1 MAINLSE
8 IGNRNKTK
16 QVDPREIF
24 MALPHRNTN
33 FEYPRDVQ
41 SEVWKQWYEQRN
53 SKDCIIK
60 MNTGSGKTVVALL
73 ILQSCLNE
81 GKGPAVYVVP
91 DPFLV
96 KQVIEQAKQLGIAV
110 ASGASDMEFIRGKAI
125 LVINIYELVNGKSK
139 FGMREYNNVKF
150 SSVVIDDVHAC
161 LSTIQGQFKIFIR
174 RDNEAYKKIANIFYD
189 ELKRQSESKIEDI
202 LLEQNPCGSMLI
214 PFWAWQEHI
223 SEVLRI
229 ISEMKQ
235 NDRNMEFTVNLVQD
249 SLKLCRG
256 YISAEGV
263 EIVPNCIPIHKI
275 RSLDEATRRIYL
287 SATLPDDSIFA
298 SDLNVDLESIKEIIT
313 PENANDIGERLIVV
327 PKLIDSGMQDVDIR
341 NYAVEMSKKINVVV
355 LVPSYKCMKIWQ
367 ELGGYAI
374 NSNNMDEGIK
384 RVKESEKGLYIILNK
399 YDGIDLPNGACR
411 LLIIDGLPNIMGMND
426 KYEESV
432 VAQSDRIMKERI
444 QKIEQGMGR
453 GVRSNSDYCIVILMG
468 NELTDAIYSR
478 KAYEYFSEATR
489 AQYELSETICDNAN
503 GFNEIAELVE
513 RILLRDEEWVL
524 LCKNNASKIKYN
536 KKVNYN
542 NLTVSNRKAYNFCE
556 IGKIQEATR
565 VMLAEANQIK
575 DTKLKGYYEQQRAEY
590 VNLYDKNAAQELMRS
605 AKSKNKYLLN
615 PIDGIQTSRSLDNV
629 VINQTKGIMKYV
641 IDRNMEDDNN
651 KYILHMRN
659 ILDKLVFEKDSHE
672 AFEEAI
678 KEIMNALGFKACRP
692 EKETG
697 IGPDDFCIISEKE
710 CIVIECKNET
720 KTDRISKHDCEQLL
734 GSLNWFKQSYP
745 TQYSAI
751 SVMIHNSNVYD
762 KDGFPDEKT
771 RIMTPNLLDKFKKNI
786 MDFCTAFTRCDNYMQ
801 EEKLDG
807 LLKNYSLLGKN
818 IIESY
823 TVEFKK

>member
-41 SEVWKQWYEQRN
+41 SEVWKQWYEQRD

-161 LSTIQGQFKIFIR
+161 LSTIQGQFKIFIK

-542 NLTVSNRKAYNFCE
+542 NLTVSNRKAYNLCE

-641 IDRNMEDDNN
+641 VDRNMEDDNN

-710 CIVIECKNET
+710 CIVVECKNET
-720 KTDRISKHDCEQLL
+720 KTDKISKHDCEQLL

-745 TQYSAI
+745 TRYSAI